1 MEARIPSHFQ
11 SERGM
16 PSIREAAMAMGEQGS
31 HISKAPARTGYA
43 VGMGAFWGT
52 CVGFP
57 VWGLVS
63 FLLSG
68 VNRELSLSLAALLSG
83 AIGGALAAYMTRTRP
98 SL

>member
-1 MEARIPSHFQ
+1 
-11 SERGM
+11 
-16 PSIREAAMAMGEQGS
+16 MATGDKGTRS
-31 HISKAPARTGYA
+31 NAVPASTVHA

-63 FLLSG
+63 FLLSR
-68 VNRELSLSLAALLSG
+68 NANIDLSLSMAALGTG
-83 AIGGALAAYMTRTRP
+83 ALGGALAVYMTRTRP